1 MNRESN
7 LSFPLNTIYTLKGGA
22 IMLLLICGGG
32 RVRLPG
38 RGPQQHP
45 SCPEVHART
54 LGPGHLPL
62 VIQVADP
69 LLNLSGD
76 SGLLL
81 PDPIDVGVPSRSP
94 KLNADAGSC
103 CHSQRALPFGV
114 LVFGI
119 GGAFAGQTAKWEA
132 GVSLSVTAVLPDGG
146 GFCFSCCDQ
155 ATEAVCLRP
164 RCGRQR

>member
-45 SCPEVHART
+45 SCPEVHAPT

-103 CHSQRALPFGV
+103 CHSQRGPAFRCSGFRNWRCLCRADSQMGGRSIPFCHSR
-114 LVFGI
+114 
-119 GGAFAGQTAKWEA
+119 A
-132 GVSLSVTAVLPDGG
+132 P
-146 GFCFSCCDQ
+146 
-155 ATEAVCLRP
+155 
-164 RCGRQR
+164 